1 MHIFV
6 DRLEPELVAPIAA
19 AVREER
25 PIALEIALTGESAG
39 AKRLVGPEDDGPA
52 GELLARGETAI
63 IETAEAFAPRPNM
76 YVFGAVD
83 HAAAVASIGRFL
95 GYRVTVCDAR
105 AKFVTR
111 ERFPDVDELVVEW
124 PDRFLRNVPVDE
136 RTVICV
142 LTHDHKFDVPALK
155 VALETRRATSARW
168 ARGARTRTG
177 PATRRGR
184 VRRGH
189 RPHPCPDRP
198 EDRLPYPGGGGSRG
212 RGPDRPGP
220 ALSQA
225 RTRGG
230 RCVKLENSFEV
241 AAPPEKAWDLLMD
254 VPRIVPCMPG
264 AKLDEVV
271 DESNWKA
278 TMQVKLGPISLTF
291 ATDVERKEADEA
303 NRRVVLG
310 ANARETRNRG
320 ARRAPRSSR
329 RSPRRTEGRRSTS
342 SPTCRSPE
350 RSRST
355 GRADRGHLLADGHE
369 LRSVPR
375 SA

>member
-1 MHIFV
+1 VRDVLETLERWAADGTPVAIATVVGTERSAPREPGAVLAVSGAGEVIGSVTGGCVEPAVYGEARDVLAGGAPRLKTYGIADDEAFEVGLPCGGTVHIFV

-52 GELLARGETAI
+52 GEVLARGETAI
-63 IETAEAFAPRPNM
+63 IETAEGQVFVSSFAPRPNM

-155 VALETRRATSARW
+155 VALETRAGYIGAM
-168 ARGARTRTG
+168 GARRTN
-177 PATRRGR
+177 
-184 VRRGH
+184 
-189 RPHPCPDRP
+189 
-198 EDRLPYPGGGGSRG
+198 EDRARRLRAEGVSDEDIARIHAPIGLKIGSRTPEEVAIAVAAQIVQVL
-212 RGPDRPGP
+212 RSPKP
-220 ALSQA
+220 AP
-225 RTRGG
+225 
-230 RCVKLENSFEV
+230 EEV
-241 AAPPEKAWDLLMD
+241 AA
-254 VPRIVPCMPG
+254 
-264 AKLDEVV
+264 
-271 DESNWKA
+271 
-278 TMQVKLGPISLTF
+278 
-291 ATDVERKEADEA
+291 
-303 NRRVVLG
+303 
-310 ANARETRNRG
+310 
-320 ARRAPRSSR
+320 
-329 RSPRRTEGRRSTS
+329 
-342 SPTCRSPE
+342 
-350 RSRST
+350 
-355 GRADRGHLLADGHE
+355 
-369 LRSVPR
+369 
-375 SA
+375 